1 MIVYAKISI
10 ISKTGKLRGGN
21 CSSKT
26 RSLQKADGKREKCE
40 SLKSEKEKVL
50 EMSIEDYAEKV
61 QNWLIESQWATLYGK
76 NVSNTDMAYALSVRT
91 LDMSKDFSYWFSKE
105 VGLQQ
110 RGPWELKK
118 DFFTIEAGKQCYLI
132 PAGREI
138 NSVMYCNPSTSQA
151 ALYANYGGLDTLGFA
166 GGYGQAGGGSY
177 GPIGGFYIAQS
188 ADIAYMA
195 TDLAYKNRLL
205 RGDLTYKVTAGPD
218 GTHIIH
224 LYSVPGSKLSFG
236 SILNATGSL
245 SLVGCE
251 VWYTY
256 YDTSGK
262 DVDDCRRQN
271 PDVLLTPDQVPL
283 DRIDFAFLNEPT
295 KTIVRK
301 LFIAKA
307 KQTLAMIRGKW
318 SGKLNIMEAEAQL
331 EYSMLQSQGEKEYND
346 AMDDLGKRLE
356 RMSPSEILKRQ
367 AEMMDSM
374 GKILAG
380 KPLKM
385 ITV

>member
-1 MIVYAKISI
+1 MTKITDEIQSLFR
-10 ISKTGKLRGGN
+10 K
-21 CSSKT
+21 C
-26 RSLQKADGKREKCE
+26 RSELGAPVVDVE
-40 SLKSEKEKVL
+40 LKDEQLCDLL
-50 EMSIEDYAEKV
+50 EMAIEDYAEKV
-61 QNWLIESQWATLYGK
+61 QNWLILSQWATLYGK
-76 NVSNTDMAYALSVRT
+76 DVSNIDMAYALSVRT
-91 LDMSKDFSYWFSKE
+91 LDMSRDFSYWFSRE
-105 VGLQQ
+105 AGLQQ

-118 DFFTIEAGKQCYLI
+118 DFFTVEAGKQSYLI

-138 NSVMYCNPSTSQA
+138 NSVMWCNPSTSQA

-205 RGDLTYKVTAGPD
+205 RGDLTYKVTAGPE

-224 LYSVPGSKLSFG
+224 LYSTPGSKLTFGAVLNTMG
-236 SILNATGSL
+236 SI

-256 YDTSGK
+256 YDTTPANA
-262 DVDDCRRQN
+262 DECRRQN
-271 PDVLLTPDQVPL
+271 PNVILTPDQVPL
-283 DRIDFAFLNEPT
+283 DKIDFAFLNEPT

-301 LFIAKA
+301 LFFAKA
-307 KQTLAMIRGKW
+307 KKALARIRGKW
-318 SGKLNIMEAEAQL
+318 SGKISIMEAEAVMD
-331 EYSMLQSQGEKEYND
+331 YNMLFNEGEKEYD
-346 AMDDLGKRLE
+346 KAMDDLVKRLE
-356 RMSPSEILKRQ
+356 QMSPWEILKRQ
-367 AEMMDSM
+367 AELAESM
-374 GKILAG
+374 EAILKG

-385 ITV
+385 ITC

>member
-1 MIVYAKISI
+1 MKITDEI
-10 ISKTGKLRGGN
+10 KGLFK
-21 CSSKT
+21 
-26 RSLQKADGKREKCE
+26 KCRTALGAPLME
-40 SLKSEKEKVL
+40 VELTDDQLCDLL

-61 QNWLIESQWATLYGK
+61 QNWLVENQWATLYGR

-91 LDMSKDFSYWFSKE
+91 LDMSKDFSYWFSKDA
-105 VGLQQ
+105 GLQQ

-118 DFFTIEAGKQCYLI
+118 DYVTIEAGKQSYLI

-205 RGDLTYKVTAGPD
+205 RGDLTYKVTAGPE
-218 GTHIIH
+218 GTRILH
-224 LYSVPGSKLSFG
+224 LYSTPGSKLTFG
-236 SILNATGSL
+236 QTFTPSGSL

-256 YDTSGK
+256 YDVNSENA
-262 DVDDCRRQN
+262 DECRRQN
-271 PDVLLTPDQVPL
+271 PDVILTPDQVPL
-283 DRIDFAFLNEPT
+283 NQIDYAFLNEPT
-295 KTIVRK
+295 KTLIRK

-307 KQTLAMIRGKW
+307 KQTLGLIRGKF
-318 SGKLNIMEAEAQL
+318 SGKISILEAEAVLDYNMLLAQGKE
-331 EYSMLQSQGEKEYND
+331 EYDNVMESID
-346 AMDDLGKRLE
+346 KRLE
-356 RMSPSEILKRQ
+356 RMSPYEILKKQ
-367 AEMMDSM
+367 AELTDSM
-374 GKILAG
+374 EKILRG
-380 KPLKM
+380 KPMRTLV
-385 ITV
+385 I